1 MVSEWNQII
10 GTVKAIG
17 IWDILDIVIVA
28 LLIYQ
33 VIKLIRETRAMQ
45 LAKGLILLLLLYF
58 VAYNLNMKT
67 VRFIMQNVVATGV
80 LALVIVFQPELR
92 RMLEHVAQTKLNKLN
107 IFQSSQD
114 KDSELTGVWNESI
127 SVIANACETLSKTKT
142 GALIVF
148 ERQTKLGEIIKT
160 GTVVD
165 ATPSNELI
173 GNLFFVNSPLH
184 DGAMIIRDGR
194 ICASGCFLPLSQNY
208 TISKEM
214 GTRHRAALGV
224 SENSDAVVVVVSE
237 ETGTISIA
245 EGGVI
250 ERNFTIPQLE
260 KRLLDILGGIAGCI
274 LTGILYLLLAPRIKK
289 ESPGPV
295 FFTQTRI
302 GKNGKPFKLYK
313 FRSMYLDAEERKKE
327 LMSQNRIG
335 NGLMFKME
343 DDPRVTK
350 VGKFIRK
357 TSIDELPQFFDVLRG
372 DMSLVGTRPPT
383 VDEYKQYESHHK
395 RRLSMK
401 PGITGLWQVSGRSN
415 IEDFEEVVKLDTRYI
430 DHWTIWQDI
439 KILLKTVWVV
449 FAGHGAE

>member
-1 MVSEWNQII
+1 MASEWNQII

-17 IWDILDIVIVA
+17 VWDILDIVIVA
-28 LLIYQ
+28 VLIYQ

-92 RMLEHVAQTKLNKLN
+92 RMLEHVAQTKLNKFN
-107 IFQSSQD
+107 IFQSSPE
-114 KDSELTGVWNESI
+114 KDSELMAVWSSSI
-127 SVIANACETLSKTKT
+127 STIVHACEHLSKTKT

-148 ERQTKLGEIIKT
+148 ERETKLGEIIKT

-165 ATPSNELI
+165 AQPSDELI

-214 GTRHRAALGV
+214 GTRHRAALGM

-245 EGGVI
+245 QGGVI

-260 KRLLDILGGIAGCI
+260 KRLYHEILRKDEGEQQKEVGVKA
-274 LTGILYLLLAPRIKK
+274 LLRKVKK
-289 ESPGPV
+289 
-295 FFTQTRI
+295 
-302 GKNGKPFKLYK
+302 
-313 FRSMYLDAEERKKE
+313 
-327 LMSQNRIG
+327 
-335 NGLMFKME
+335 
-343 DDPRVTK
+343 
-350 VGKFIRK
+350 
-357 TSIDELPQFFDVLRG
+357 
-372 DMSLVGTRPPT
+372 
-383 VDEYKQYESHHK
+383 
-395 RRLSMK
+395 
-401 PGITGLWQVSGRSN
+401 
-415 IEDFEEVVKLDTRYI
+415 
-430 DHWTIWQDI
+430 
-439 KILLKTVWVV
+439 
-449 FAGHGAE
+449 

>member
-45 LAKGLILLLLLYF
+45 LAKGLILLLLLYFVAYKGLILLLLLYF

-237 ETGTISIA
+237 ETGTISTISKEMGTRHRAALGVSENSDAVVVVVSEETGTISIA

-260 KRLLDILGGIAGCI
+260 KRLRHEILHKNEEGQRKQSSVKA
-274 LTGILYLLLAPRIKK
+274 LLRKVKK
-289 ESPGPV
+289 
-295 FFTQTRI
+295 
-302 GKNGKPFKLYK
+302 
-313 FRSMYLDAEERKKE
+313 
-327 LMSQNRIG
+327 
-335 NGLMFKME
+335 
-343 DDPRVTK
+343 
-350 VGKFIRK
+350 
-357 TSIDELPQFFDVLRG
+357 
-372 DMSLVGTRPPT
+372 
-383 VDEYKQYESHHK
+383 
-395 RRLSMK
+395 
-401 PGITGLWQVSGRSN
+401 
-415 IEDFEEVVKLDTRYI
+415 
-430 DHWTIWQDI
+430 
-439 KILLKTVWVV
+439 
-449 FAGHGAE
+449 

>member
-173 GNLFFVNSPLH
+173 GRFLFYPSFIKL
-184 DGAMIIRDGR
+184 
-194 ICASGCFLPLSQNY
+194 LL
-208 TISKEM
+208 
-214 GTRHRAALGV
+214 V
-224 SENSDAVVVVVSE
+224 S
-237 ETGTISIA
+237 
-245 EGGVI
+245 
-250 ERNFTIPQLE
+250 
-260 KRLLDILGGIAGCI
+260 
-274 LTGILYLLLAPRIKK
+274 TGICH
-289 ESPGPV
+289 
-295 FFTQTRI
+295 
-302 GKNGKPFKLYK
+302 
-313 FRSMYLDAEERKKE
+313 
-327 LMSQNRIG
+327 
-335 NGLMFKME
+335 
-343 DDPRVTK
+343 
-350 VGKFIRK
+350 
-357 TSIDELPQFFDVLRG
+357 VL
-372 DMSLVGTRPPT
+372 
-383 VDEYKQYESHHK
+383 
-395 RRLSMK
+395 
-401 PGITGLWQVSGRSN
+401 
-415 IEDFEEVVKLDTRYI
+415 
-430 DHWTIWQDI
+430 
-439 KILLKTVWVV
+439 
-449 FAGHGAE
+449 

>member
-148 ERQTKLGEIIKT
+148 ERQTKLGELIKT

-165 ATPSNELI
+165 ATPSTELI

-260 KRLLDILGGIAGCI
+260 KRLRHEILHKNEEGQRKQSSVKA
-274 LTGILYLLLAPRIKK
+274 LLRKVKK
-289 ESPGPV
+289 
-295 FFTQTRI
+295 
-302 GKNGKPFKLYK
+302 
-313 FRSMYLDAEERKKE
+313 
-327 LMSQNRIG
+327 
-335 NGLMFKME
+335 
-343 DDPRVTK
+343 
-350 VGKFIRK
+350 
-357 TSIDELPQFFDVLRG
+357 
-372 DMSLVGTRPPT
+372 
-383 VDEYKQYESHHK
+383 
-395 RRLSMK
+395 
-401 PGITGLWQVSGRSN
+401 
-415 IEDFEEVVKLDTRYI
+415 
-430 DHWTIWQDI
+430 
-439 KILLKTVWVV
+439 
-449 FAGHGAE
+449 

>member
-173 GNLFFVNSPLH
+173 SNLFFVNSPLH

-260 KRLLDILGGIAGCI
+260 KRLRHEILHKNEEGQRKQSSVKA
-274 LTGILYLLLAPRIKK
+274 LLRKVKK
-289 ESPGPV
+289 
-295 FFTQTRI
+295 
-302 GKNGKPFKLYK
+302 
-313 FRSMYLDAEERKKE
+313 
-327 LMSQNRIG
+327 
-335 NGLMFKME
+335 
-343 DDPRVTK
+343 
-350 VGKFIRK
+350 
-357 TSIDELPQFFDVLRG
+357 
-372 DMSLVGTRPPT
+372 
-383 VDEYKQYESHHK
+383 
-395 RRLSMK
+395 
-401 PGITGLWQVSGRSN
+401 
-415 IEDFEEVVKLDTRYI
+415 
-430 DHWTIWQDI
+430 
-439 KILLKTVWVV
+439 
-449 FAGHGAE
+449 

>member
-148 ERQTKLGEIIKT
+148 ERQTKLGKSSRPELWWMQPR
-160 GTVVD
+160 
-165 ATPSNELI
+165 ATS
-173 GNLFFVNSPLH
+173 
-184 DGAMIIRDGR
+184 
-194 ICASGCFLPLSQNY
+194 
-208 TISKEM
+208 
-214 GTRHRAALGV
+214 
-224 SENSDAVVVVVSE
+224 
-237 ETGTISIA
+237 
-245 EGGVI
+245 
-250 ERNFTIPQLE
+250 
-260 KRLLDILGGIAGCI
+260 
-274 LTGILYLLLAPRIKK
+274 
-289 ESPGPV
+289 
-295 FFTQTRI
+295 
-302 GKNGKPFKLYK
+302 
-313 FRSMYLDAEERKKE
+313 
-327 LMSQNRIG
+327 
-335 NGLMFKME
+335 
-343 DDPRVTK
+343 
-350 VGKFIRK
+350 
-357 TSIDELPQFFDVLRG
+357 
-372 DMSLVGTRPPT
+372 
-383 VDEYKQYESHHK
+383 
-395 RRLSMK
+395 
-401 PGITGLWQVSGRSN
+401 
-415 IEDFEEVVKLDTRYI
+415 
-430 DHWTIWQDI
+430 
-439 KILLKTVWVV
+439 
-449 FAGHGAE
+449 

>member
-1 MVSEWNQII
+1 MASEWNQII

-17 IWDILDIVIVA
+17 VWDILDIVIVA
-28 LLIYQ
+28 VLIYQ

-80 LALVIVFQPELR
+80 LAL
-92 RMLEHVAQTKLNKLN
+92 EHVAQTKLNKFN
-107 IFQSSQD
+107 IFQSSPE
-114 KDSELTGVWNESI
+114 KDSELMAVWSSSI
-127 SVIANACETLSKTKT
+127 STIAHACEHLSKTKT

-148 ERQTKLGEIIKT
+148 ERETKLGEIIKT

-165 ATPSNELI
+165 AQPSDELI

-214 GTRHRAALGV
+214 GTRHRAALGM

-245 EGGVI
+245 QGGVI

-260 KRLLDILGGIAGCI
+260 KRLYHEILRKDEGEQQKEVGVKA
-274 LTGILYLLLAPRIKK
+274 LLRKVKK
-289 ESPGPV
+289 
-295 FFTQTRI
+295 
-302 GKNGKPFKLYK
+302 
-313 FRSMYLDAEERKKE
+313 
-327 LMSQNRIG
+327 
-335 NGLMFKME
+335 
-343 DDPRVTK
+343 
-350 VGKFIRK
+350 
-357 TSIDELPQFFDVLRG
+357 
-372 DMSLVGTRPPT
+372 
-383 VDEYKQYESHHK
+383 
-395 RRLSMK
+395 
-401 PGITGLWQVSGRSN
+401 
-415 IEDFEEVVKLDTRYI
+415 
-430 DHWTIWQDI
+430 
-439 KILLKTVWVV
+439 
-449 FAGHGAE
+449 

>member
-237 ETGTISIA
+237 ETGTIYIA

-260 KRLLDILGGIAGCI
+260 KRLRHEILHKNEEGQRKQSSVKA
-274 LTGILYLLLAPRIKK
+274 LLRKVKK
-289 ESPGPV
+289 
-295 FFTQTRI
+295 
-302 GKNGKPFKLYK
+302 
-313 FRSMYLDAEERKKE
+313 
-327 LMSQNRIG
+327 
-335 NGLMFKME
+335 
-343 DDPRVTK
+343 
-350 VGKFIRK
+350 
-357 TSIDELPQFFDVLRG
+357 
-372 DMSLVGTRPPT
+372 
-383 VDEYKQYESHHK
+383 
-395 RRLSMK
+395 
-401 PGITGLWQVSGRSN
+401 
-415 IEDFEEVVKLDTRYI
+415 
-430 DHWTIWQDI
+430 
-439 KILLKTVWVV
+439 
-449 FAGHGAE
+449 